1 MLLNGCTVNVLAT
14 HFKIFKIILS
24 VYSCFFEK
32 FKSFNYFSAP
42 GSEMGGEVE
51 PIQKATLFPG
61 GSALHPIMNGVLK
74 NITLGTRLFFIP
86 HNGAICP
93 TVSCGVSVQSANETS
108 QRCACVRITTS
119 PLGCRLAFKGGS
131 GLQVGH
137 QIRDSVA

>member
-1 MLLNGCTVNVLAT
+1 MLLNGCIVKALAT
-14 HFKIFKIILS
+14 RFKIFKMIFL

-32 FKSFNYFSAP
+32 FKSFNYFSAQ

-51 PIQKATLFPG
+51 PIQKATLFPS
-61 GSALHPIMNGVLK
+61 GSVLHPIMNGVLK

-119 PLGCRLAFKGGS
+119 PLGCILAFKGGS
-131 GLQVGH
+131 CLQVGH
-137 QIRDSVA
+137 QISDSVV